1 MSQFTSFIS
10 VRIPTKEVNKFVL
23 LDDLV
28 YERWYE
34 WSGNYIVVKDW
45 FETDFASLPFIARA
59 FFMQWDYRW
68 ILWSIIHDALWSNAK
83 TLRDY
88 QDANDIFYEA
98 IQVTGTPKWLAVI
111 FYVSVSISKYAY
123 FLKRKLQKKKDF
135 VQ

>member
-45 FETDFASLPFIARA
+45 FETDFASIPIIFRI
-59 FFMQWDYRW
+59 FFSPTDYRW
-68 ILWSIIHDALWSNAK
+68 ILASILHDALFYKSK

-88 QDANDIFYEA
+88 QNANDVFYEA
-98 IQVTGTPKWLAVI
+98 MQVTWTPKKIAII
-111 FYVSVSISKYAY
+111 FYIAVSIWWVYYWVKNA
-123 FLKRKLQKKKDF
+123 LTRLIIGI
-135 VQ
+135 